1 MGTPVQAGQAGRQGP
16 AASGADDLHPNGT
29 DTIVLIHGLWM
40 TALIWEQW
48 IARYRARGYR
58 VLAPGWPGLDRGI
71 AELRRDPSRIARLRV
86 TDITAH
92 YGHLIGGLS
101 PPPALIGHCLGGLVV
116 QILLDGGLGAAGVA
130 INPAPSAARM
140 LPLHMTRAGFPVL
153 RGSLRRRGAVTLTA
167 RQFRRALAGA
177 LDDQQAETAYAR
189 YTIPAPDGLVR
200 QAAFLGRTRVR
211 FGNQARA
218 PLLLIGGGNDRVFPA
233 SQVRAS
239 YRRYAR
245 SAAITCYREYPGRSH
260 YTIGEPG
267 WEHVAD
273 YALRWAMDNA
283 RQDL

>member
-1 MGTPVQAGQAGRQGP
+1 MSMPVQAGQAGRRGP
-16 AASGADDLHPNGT
+16 LTSGADDLHPNGT
-29 DTIVLIHGLWM
+29 DTIVLIHGLWV

-58 VLAPGWPGLDRGI
+58 VLAPGWPGLDGGI
-71 AELRRDPSRIARLRV
+71 AELRRDPSGIARLRV
-86 TDITAH
+86 TDIAAH

-130 INPAPSAARM
+130 INPAPPAARM
-140 LPLHMTRAGFPVL
+140 LPPLMTSAGFPVL
-153 RGSLRRRGAVTLTA
+153 RSSARRRSAVTLTA

-189 YTIPAPDGLVR
+189 YTIPAPGGLVR
-200 QAAFLGRTRVR
+200 QAAFPGRTRVR
-211 FGNQARA
+211 FGNQSRA
-218 PLLLIGGGNDRVFPA
+218 PLLLIGGGKDRIFPA
-233 SQVRAS
+233 SLTRAS
-239 YRRYAR
+239 YRRYAQ
-245 SAAITCYREYPGRSH
+245 SAAITFYREYPGRSH

-273 YALRWAMDNA
+273 YTLRWAMDNA

>member
-1 MGTPVQAGQAGRQGP
+1 V
-16 AASGADDLHPNGT
+16 ASGADDLHPNGT
-29 DTIVLIHGLWM
+29 DTIVLIHGLWV

-58 VLAPGWPGLDRGI
+58 VLAPAWPGLDRGI
-71 AELRRDPSRIARLRV
+71 AELRRDPSGIARLRV

-92 YGHLIGGLS
+92 YRHLIGGLS
-101 PPPALIGHCLGGLVV
+101 SPPALIGHCLGGLVV
-116 QILLDGGLGAAGVA
+116 QTLLDGGVGAAGVA
-130 INPAPSAARM
+130 INPAPPAARM
-140 LPLHMTRAGFPVL
+140 FPPPMTSVGFPVL
-153 RGSLRRRGAVTLTA
+153 RSSACRRSAVTLTE

-189 YTIPAPDGLVR
+189 YTIPAPGFLIR
-200 QAAFLGRTRVR
+200 QAAFPGRTRVR

-218 PLLLIGGGNDRVFPA
+218 PLLLIGGGKDRIFPA
-233 SQVRAS
+233 SQTRAS
-239 YRRYAR
+239 YRRYAQ